1 MRWVNIFF
9 YTYDFFFIRMEINFK
24 FTAFALYS
32 SYFTWFQ
39 EDDRW
44 ETMNKAEF
52 PEEYLPIINK
62 TMAKEPCIHKSL
74 LKLWQK
80 NGKKSIEKLT
90 KKEILRDISM
100 TLQNK

>member
-1 MRWVNIFF
+1 
-9 YTYDFFFIRMEINFK
+9 
-24 FTAFALYS
+24 
-32 SYFTWFQ
+32 
-39 EDDRW
+39 
-44 ETMNKAEF
+44 MNKTEF

-62 TMAKEPCIHKSL
+62 TMTKEPCIHKSL

-90 KKEILRDISM
+90 KKEILKDITM